1 MGLFRVSSSFPAVPF
16 HLEGTGL
23 ILRSRHPCW
32 MPQTSHA
39 QSGTPPHPPQM
50 LPKLSKYWIYHR
62 REHIWLINSLFP
74 NWSHSDKDLKCTPIV
89 SGYCFQLHMLLPATM
104 QSVHFMLVCKSCS
117 HQTIDSQYL
126 NWNHLL
132 SHLPCTAGSSRL
144 TQRRACGAVHKTS
157 MNERSLFLLNVLQL
171 MGRWTSLSGKDNSQC
186 SQHTK
191 SWTNSSSTLHLKT
204 IQGFRSGVT
213 CLQWINPWRAS
224 KKDFMVSPLSWGKL
238 KRSFYSSFPHL
249 GKVKER

>member
-1 MGLFRVSSSFPAVPF
+1 MELFRVCSMFPTEPF
-16 HLEGTGL
+16 HPEGKGL
-23 ILRSRHPCW
+23 ILRFKHPCW

-39 QSGTPPHPPQM
+39 QSGTPPPQM
-50 LPKLSKYWIYHR
+50 LSKLSKYWIYHR

-144 TQRRACGAVHKTS
+144 TQWRACGAVHKTS

-186 SQHTK
+186 SQHMK
-191 SWTNSSSTLHLKT
+191 SWTNSSSTLHLKP
-204 IQGFRSGVT
+204 IQCFRSVVM
-213 CLQWINPWRAS
+213 CLQWINPWKAS
-224 KKDFMVSPLSWGKL
+224 EKILWFLPFLEKSSTITSPPLFLTW
-238 KRSFYSSFPHL
+238 
-249 GKVKER
+249 KVRER